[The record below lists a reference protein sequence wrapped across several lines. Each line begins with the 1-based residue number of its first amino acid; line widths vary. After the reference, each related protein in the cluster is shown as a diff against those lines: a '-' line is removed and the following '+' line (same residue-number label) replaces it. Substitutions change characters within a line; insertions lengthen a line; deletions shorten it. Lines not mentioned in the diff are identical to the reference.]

1 VTVRRRRRMMELQT
15 HRRRAATTTTA
26 HHGATDCSSPRSATT
41 DGVVGQVAD
50 ATQRLLPCLL
60 GDGILR
66 IQNVLAIAGAVWLR
80 QINS

>member
-1 VTVRRRRRMMELQT
+1 MQN
-15 HRRRAATTTTA
+15 HRRRAAATTTA
-26 HHGATDCSSPRSATT
+26 HHGTADCTSPRSVTT

-50 ATQRLLPCLL
+50 ATQRILPFLL

-80 QINS
+80 EVYS